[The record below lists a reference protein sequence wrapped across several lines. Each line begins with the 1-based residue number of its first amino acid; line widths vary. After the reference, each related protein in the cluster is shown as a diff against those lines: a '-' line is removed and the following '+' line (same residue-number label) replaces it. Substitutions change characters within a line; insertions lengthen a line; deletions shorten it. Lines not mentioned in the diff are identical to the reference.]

1 MSKSLTEA
9 AKAILLKE
17 DPTVL
22 QATLTPG
29 ATYAEPPQTLTGP
42 EDVVQAPTAPGE
54 GENVGAKFA
63 NKLKKDTTIPAA
75 VPADVPKPQAAVMEE
90 EFEISEELQNF
101 VNELVAQGLSEEDIA
116 KRIDEEF
123 EIIEEEAPSAPSL
136 EGYSVNMNEHVEA
149 LLSGEELSEEF
160 KEKAKTIFES
170 AVKAKVEQELKL
182 FEQAYSATL
191 EEEIAKI
198 NESMEAN
205 VNNFLN
211 YIVEDWRKSNE
222 VQIETGLRTELTED
236 FIAGLRNLF
245 VEHYIDIPDDK
256 VSIVEEL
263 AAKVGQ
269 LETKLNEQIEVNV
282 NLNNVLNESKKT
294 AVINQLT
301 EGLTDT
307 QKEKFVTLAENVNFT
322 DINTFSNKVQTLR
335 ESYFGSA
342 VKTAKELDT
351 IEAGTE
357 GQLIVEDLNSPMS
370 KYVKALGKIV
380 KN

>member
-322 DINTFSNKVQTLR
+322 DLNTFSNKVQTLR